1 MKYANEM
8 KIGVFVL
15 SGLFLLL
22 FGWAYLREFAMQV
35 QHNFMI
41 IYDDVSGLNKGA
53 FVRINGLRVGR
64 VDNLTLDIKQNKV
77 LVEVRIQIP
86 GVNVPKD
93 SMMYIRSSG
102 YVGDKYLDVAL
113 GMSNDFIHDGDI
125 VVGEPVSDPFQS
137 LEVVS
142 KILNSLDPK
151 LVGNSIQD
159 FSTGAANL
167 VKKADGVIDSTDKV
181 VMSLPQGEDLKV
193 LVEKAHD
200 TVAQLNHAIDSTQAF
215 ATNTDAQN
223 NLSMLLSQAS
233 VVSSDLN
240 QTLKNASSLANNKV
254 AFENANSL
262 LLRANKIIEQLDE
275 LKADPLIQNDLRE
288 TLNNANQAAKKIS
301 TTSDEVSNALNSKFL
316 LPRLFFG
323 KVSPSKKDNK
333 KTDKKED

>member
-8 KIGVFVL
+8 KIGAFVL

-35 QHNFMI
+35 QHNFI
-41 IYDDVSGLNKGA
+41 IVYDDVSGLNKGA

-77 LVEVRIQIP
+77 LVEIRIQIP
-86 GVNVPKD
+86 GINIPKD
-93 SMMYIRSSG
+93 SMMYIRTSG

-113 GMSNDFIHDGDI
+113 GMSNDLIHDGDI

-200 TVAQLNHAIDSTQAF
+200 TVAQLNHAIDNAQAF
-215 ATNTDAQN
+215 ATNVDAQN

-301 TTSDEVSNALNSKFL
+301 ATSDEVSKALSTKFL

-323 KVSPSKKDNK
+323 KASPSKKRDEK
-333 KTDKKED
+333 IDKKEE